1 MFGDYFM
8 KTVTVIK
15 TNNVFFKQP
24 KPTNER
30 ATSKTQKK
38 TDTFPIKN
46 TTLRIME
53 PSKKLGL
60 TLYSKAVGSPNH

>member
-1 MFGDYFM
+1 MYFL
-8 KTVTVIK
+8 
-15 TNNVFFKQP
+15 NNP
-24 KPTNER
+24 SRPTNEPR
-30 ATSKTQKK
+30 QKHK
-38 TDTFPIKN
+38 EKNTDTFLIKN